1 MIEMTAQKVLPGRI
15 VGIDYGLTRIGLS
28 LSDECKIIAT
38 PLITFVADKKSE
50 KTVLK
55 LVAELNSHAEK
66 NRYRIEEIIIGLP
79 LLMSGKK
86 GFLADEVLHFIE
98 LLRQNISV
106 PIITWDER
114 LSSVQADRALRE
126 GNMSRKKRSQSVDSV
141 AAIIILQ
148 SYLNSRVVL

>member
-1 MIEMTAQKVLPGRI
+1 MTGQTVHKVLPGRI

-28 LSDECKIIAT
+28 LSDEQKIIAT
-38 PLITFVADKKSE
+38 PLITFAADKKSE
-50 KTVLK
+50 KTVSRL
-55 LVAELNSHAEK
+55 LSELNSHAEK
-66 NRYRIEEIIIGLP
+66 HGYRIEEIVVGLP
-79 LLMSGKK
+79 LLMNGKK

-98 LLRQNISV
+98 LLRQQTSV

-141 AAIIILQ
+141 AALIILQ
-148 SYLNSRVVL
+148 SYLNSRVLS